1 VRGLLNGLDATLN
14 VVRGA
19 AGTVVLLDVPVDFEA

>member
-1 VRGLLNGLDATLN
+1 LNGLGLDATLN

-19 AGTVVLLDVPVDFEA
+19 AGTVVLLDVPVNL